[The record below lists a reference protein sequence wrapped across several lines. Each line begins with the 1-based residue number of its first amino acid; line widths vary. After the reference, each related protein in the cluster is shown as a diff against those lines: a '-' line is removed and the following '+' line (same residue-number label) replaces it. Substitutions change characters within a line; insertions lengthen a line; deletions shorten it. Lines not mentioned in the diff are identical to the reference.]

1 MQELIELL
9 EKFQQGYTARDL
21 SKAAAFIEDVF
32 VEKEPVYYGTSPAE
46 QCVGAARILR
56 QIGYDWTVWGTLL
69 LDFDSLIA
77 HDYGHSADFVITG
90 YVDWEIGEEAFLSRA
105 MMDVKDTVLRGGDAK
120 TMLYELNTLS
130 ARMLMEAG
138 RGNRHLLPIRLSGMA
153 VREKGKLKISHLHL
167 SYPTEVYPDCRV
179 IR

>member
-21 SKAAAFIEDVF
+21 SKAEAFIEELF
-32 VEKEPVYYGTSPAE
+32 VEQEPVYYGTSPAE
-46 QCVGAARILR
+46 QCVGAGRILR

-77 HDYGHSADFVITG
+77 HNFGHSADFVITG
-90 YVDWEIGEEAFLSRA
+90 YMDWEIGEEAFLSRA
-105 MMDVKDTVLRGGDAK
+105 VMEVKDMVLRGGDAK
-120 TMLYELNTLS
+120 DMLYELNTLS

-138 RGNRHLLPIRLSGMA
+138 RGSRHVLPIRMSGMA
-153 VREKGKLKISHLHL
+153 VREKGKLKLSHIHL
-167 SYPTEVYPDCRV
+167 SYPTEIYPDCRV
-179 IR
+179 VR